1 MKWILVVLCAYFL
14 GAIPFGYIVGR
25 CSGIDI
31 RQYGSGNV
39 GFTNVWRT
47 LGIGR
52 AAVVLAGDLGKG
64 WLAACIG
71 FQLMGEMGALVG
83 GLAAILG
90 HTFSCFINFKGGKG
104 VATSA
109 GVLLYFSP
117 LTVLVCLVVLTT
129 LCLTTR
135 YMSLGSI
142 CAAWVAPLVLYVTHA
157 PTPYTLGIGAAALY
171 VIYLHIPNIHRL
183 MKGTENK
190 IGQKGKPKGTEAKE
204 SEPKAEEDD
213 SHE

>member
-71 FQLMGEMGALVG
+71 FQLMGGDGRTGGRSGGDSGA
-83 GLAAILG
+83 
-90 HTFSCFINFKGGKG
+90 
-104 VATSA
+104 
-109 GVLLYFSP
+109 
-117 LTVLVCLVVLTT
+117 
-129 LCLTTR
+129 
-135 YMSLGSI
+135 
-142 CAAWVAPLVLYVTHA
+142 
-157 PTPYTLGIGAAALY
+157 
-171 VIYLHIPNIHRL
+171 YL
-183 MKGTENK
+183 
-190 IGQKGKPKGTEAKE
+190 
-204 SEPKAEEDD
+204 
-213 SHE
+213 